1 MRATG
6 RNRDYTGTETAVI
19 VCVCNNLNCRKVRE
33 AVDAG
38 AVSCAKVYLHHG
50 VRPQCGRCVDTVR
63 EMVQTASG
71 DAGSAV
77 LQGAPA

>member
-1 MRATG
+1 MV
-6 RNRDYTGTETAVI
+6 GTRHRVGAKSAVI

-38 AVSCAKVYLHHG
+38 AASCAKVYLHHG
-50 VRPQCGRCVDTVR
+50 VRPQCGRCIDTVR
-63 EMVQTASG
+63 EMVQTASA
-71 DAGSAV
+71 DAGPAV